1 MKRICFCDT
10 ETFSEVDIGKC
21 GSYRYI
27 EDNSTEVLLLTYAFG
42 DEPVKCVDLASGD
55 PWPEEFLAAYDD
67 PDTLLIAH
75 NCSGFEWPLFNRFLR
90 PLPPERYFD
99 TMHLAA
105 QCGLPQSL
113 GGAGEAIGLTEEQ
126 AKIKDGRALIRYFCT
141 PCKPTKSNGQRE
153 RNLPEH
159 DPEKWTRFKEYA
171 VRDVE
176 AMRTI
181 YHHLEQWMP
190 DAAERR
196 FWALDARIN
205 AHGVRIDRKLATNAV
220 LMDAK
225 NKEELTAEA
234 IALTGMENPKSVS
247 QIKSWLYDQEG
258 KEFPSLNKKVL
269 ADVLPALKSED
280 AKQFMALR
288 TELSKSSTAKY
299 NAMLRSM
306 SPKDDHV
313 RGCFRFYGANRT
325 GRFCLTGDHEILTPR
340 GWARIDS
347 WTGGSIA
354 VWNPDSDAISFQSAE
369 QVVFPYSGDLIRIEH
384 QRISQLSTPDHKM
397 PVRLPNGELVPRT
410 AEALFDRYRT
420 EIPVCSSRPG
430 RKTKE
435 QNELRILIMTQADGH
450 YTEDGSIKFG
460 FKKLRKVERCKSL
473 LRKAGITYSYVHY
486 EKDQKHVFTI
496 LPRHIPLWLRE
507 FRSKTF
513 GWWMLDEDAD
523 VILDELEHWDCYRA
537 GPQSIQY
544 STTNRTNAD
553 IIQAVCELSGRK
565 ASIRTKVR
573 DKAKTPNWND
583 AFYVDIWLRPGSTTG
598 VRRDQVS
605 KETFDGLVYCAVTPT
620 GYFLVRRNGKVW
632 ITGNS
637 GALVQFQNLS
647 KNYDA
652 NLDGMRELVKGG
664 HYTALKALYDG
675 VADPLSQLVRTAIIP
690 EEGHKILVADFSAI
704 EARVTAWFA
713 GEEWKL
719 QAFREG
725 QDIYCAT
732 ASQMFHVP
740 VVKHGINGELRQKG
754 KVAELACGYG
764 GGVNALKAFGAD
776 KMGMTDE
783 EMQDVVDK
791 WRDSNA
797 NVAAWWKTMENAAVR
812 AVARQ
817 VETVDKIGKIAFSFE
832 NGVLF
837 MKLPSGRRLAYWGA
851 AYGESRFQPG
861 RKTLSYMGVNQQTK
875 KWSRVETWGGKLV
888 ENCWAAGTLVCTNHG
903 WIPIEKV
910 ARDDLIWD
918 GFDWV
923 KHDGAVCRG
932 SQRTMSV
939 DGERCTPDH
948 KIRTTRGW
956 QYAKDCDG
964 LDRLPVQLPAD
975 YRAVGSK
982 RLSRKKEV
990 ACAVPEL
997 RVCAPGR
1004 HQRHSEAAAAEPSG
1018 FLRLQEKRVHRRGKH
1033 NTRAVGASGVGSV
1046 AQHEAEMH
1054 RPEPQ
1059 GLGKLWWPWYHR
1071 VRALAK
1077 ELRGIL
1083 VRHGSNVQTGA
1094 GAGSPRKQRG
1104 LLPGKLPMGNT
1115 PGEHA
1120 EPALHA
1126 AGRKGKCAR
1135 TGGKKRD
1142 RTIYP
1147 VLSHLTRRAGRLTV
1161 DPAGREEPV
1170 YDLLNC
1176 GERHQF
1182 VILTQGGPLIVHN
1195 CVQATARDV
1204 LREAMFALDE
1214 QGYQVIAHVHDECI
1228 VTEPITS
1235 GRTYEDMAKA
1245 MCPDIPWAKGLP
1257 LEAAGYDGA
1266 YYFKD

>member
-42 DEPVKCVDLASGD
+42 DEPVKCADLASGD

-75 NCSGFEWPLFNRFLR
+75 NCSGFEWPLFNRFLH

-141 PCKPTKSNGQRE
+141 PCKPTKSNGRRE

-269 ADVLPALKSED
+269 ADVIPALKSED

-325 GRFCLTGDHEILTPR
+325 GRF
-340 GWARIDS
+340 A
-347 WTGGSIA
+347 
-354 VWNPDSDAISFQSAE
+354 
-369 QVVFPYSGDLIRIEH
+369 
-384 QRISQLSTPDHKM
+384 
-397 PVRLPNGELVPRT
+397 
-410 AEALFDRYRT
+410 
-420 EIPVCSSRPG
+420 
-430 RKTKE
+430 
-435 QNELRILIMTQADGH
+435 
-450 YTEDGSIKFG
+450 
-460 FKKLRKVERCKSL
+460 
-473 LRKAGITYSYVHY
+473 
-486 EKDQKHVFTI
+486 
-496 LPRHIPLWLRE
+496 
-507 FRSKTF
+507 
-513 GWWMLDEDAD
+513 
-523 VILDELEHWDCYRA
+523 
-537 GPQSIQY
+537 
-544 STTNRTNAD
+544 
-553 IIQAVCELSGRK
+553 
-565 ASIRTKVR
+565 
-573 DKAKTPNWND
+573 
-583 AFYVDIWLRPGSTTG
+583 
-598 VRRDQVS
+598 
-605 KETFDGLVYCAVTPT
+605 
-620 GYFLVRRNGKVW
+620 
-632 ITGNS
+632 

-719 QAFREG
+719 QAFRDG

-740 VVKHGINGELRQKG
+740 VVKHGVNGELRQKG

-832 NGVLF
+832 KGVLF

-956 QYAKDCDG
+956 QYAKDCDR

-997 RVCAPGR
+997 RDCAPGR
-1004 HQRHSEAAAAEPSG
+1004 HPGYSEAAAAEPSG
-1018 FLRLQEKRVHRRGKH
+1018 FLRLQEKRAHRRGKH

-1083 VRHGSNVQTGA
+1083 VRHGSNVQTGT
-1094 GAGSPRKQRG
+1094 GAGSPRKQCG

-1115 PGEHA
+1115 TGEHA
-1120 EPALHA
+1120 EPALYA
-1126 AGRKGKCAR
+1126 ATREGKCAR

-1161 DPAGREEPV
+1161 DPSGREEPV

-1182 VILTQGGPLIVHN
+1182 VILTRKGPLIVHN

-1235 GRTYEDMAKA
+1235 GRTYEDMAKT

-1257 LEAAGYDGA
+1257 LEAAGYDGD

>member
-67 PDTLLIAH
+67 PGTLLIAH
-75 NCSGFEWPLFNRFLR
+75 NCSGFEWPLFNRFLH

-269 ADVLPALKSED
+269 ADVIPALKSED

-325 GRFCLTGDHEILTPR
+325 GRF
-340 GWARIDS
+340 A
-347 WTGGSIA
+347 
-354 VWNPDSDAISFQSAE
+354 
-369 QVVFPYSGDLIRIEH
+369 
-384 QRISQLSTPDHKM
+384 
-397 PVRLPNGELVPRT
+397 
-410 AEALFDRYRT
+410 
-420 EIPVCSSRPG
+420 
-430 RKTKE
+430 
-435 QNELRILIMTQADGH
+435 
-450 YTEDGSIKFG
+450 
-460 FKKLRKVERCKSL
+460 
-473 LRKAGITYSYVHY
+473 
-486 EKDQKHVFTI
+486 
-496 LPRHIPLWLRE
+496 
-507 FRSKTF
+507 
-513 GWWMLDEDAD
+513 
-523 VILDELEHWDCYRA
+523 
-537 GPQSIQY
+537 
-544 STTNRTNAD
+544 
-553 IIQAVCELSGRK
+553 
-565 ASIRTKVR
+565 
-573 DKAKTPNWND
+573 
-583 AFYVDIWLRPGSTTG
+583 
-598 VRRDQVS
+598 
-605 KETFDGLVYCAVTPT
+605 
-620 GYFLVRRNGKVW
+620 
-632 ITGNS
+632 

-664 HYTALKALYDG
+664 HYTALKVLYDG

-719 QAFREG
+719 QAFRDG

-817 VETVDKIGKIAFSFE
+817 VETVDKIGGITFSYE

-851 AYGESRFQPG
+851 AYGESRFHPG

-964 LDRLPVQLPAD
+964 LDRLPVQLPAT
-975 YRAVGSK
+975 Y
-982 RLSRKKEV
+982 V
-990 ACAVPEL
+990 AD
-997 RVCAPGR
+997 RVKTP
-1004 HQRHSEAAAAEPSG
+1004 
-1018 FLRLQEKRVHRRGKH
+1018 
-1033 NTRAVGASGVGSV
+1033 
-1046 AQHEAEMH
+1046 
-1054 RPEPQ
+1054 
-1059 GLGKLWWPWYHR
+1059 
-1071 VRALAK
+1071 LA
-1077 ELRGIL
+1077 
-1083 VRHGSNVQTGA
+1083 
-1094 GAGSPRKQRG
+1094 
-1104 LLPGKLPMGNT
+1104 
-1115 PGEHA
+1115 
-1120 EPALHA
+1120 
-1126 AGRKGKCAR
+1126 
-1135 TGGKKRD
+1135 
-1142 RTIYP
+1142 
-1147 VLSHLTRRAGRLTV
+1147 V
-1161 DPAGREEPV
+1161 DPSGREEPV

-1182 VILTQGGPLIVHN
+1182 VILTRKGPLIVHN

-1235 GRTYEDMAKA
+1235 GRTYEDMAKT

-1257 LEAAGYDGA
+1257 LEAAGYDGD

>member
-42 DEPVKCVDLASGD
+42 DEPVKCADLASGD

-75 NCSGFEWPLFNRFLR
+75 NCSGFEWPLFNRFLH

-269 ADVLPALKSED
+269 ADVIPALKSED

-325 GRFCLTGDHEILTPR
+325 GRF
-340 GWARIDS
+340 A
-347 WTGGSIA
+347 
-354 VWNPDSDAISFQSAE
+354 
-369 QVVFPYSGDLIRIEH
+369 
-384 QRISQLSTPDHKM
+384 
-397 PVRLPNGELVPRT
+397 
-410 AEALFDRYRT
+410 
-420 EIPVCSSRPG
+420 
-430 RKTKE
+430 
-435 QNELRILIMTQADGH
+435 
-450 YTEDGSIKFG
+450 
-460 FKKLRKVERCKSL
+460 
-473 LRKAGITYSYVHY
+473 
-486 EKDQKHVFTI
+486 
-496 LPRHIPLWLRE
+496 
-507 FRSKTF
+507 
-513 GWWMLDEDAD
+513 
-523 VILDELEHWDCYRA
+523 
-537 GPQSIQY
+537 
-544 STTNRTNAD
+544 
-553 IIQAVCELSGRK
+553 
-565 ASIRTKVR
+565 
-573 DKAKTPNWND
+573 
-583 AFYVDIWLRPGSTTG
+583 
-598 VRRDQVS
+598 
-605 KETFDGLVYCAVTPT
+605 
-620 GYFLVRRNGKVW
+620 
-632 ITGNS
+632 

-664 HYTALKALYDG
+664 HYTALKVLYDG

-719 QAFREG
+719 QAFRDG

-754 KVAELACGYG
+754 KVAELACIAEDELVLTDRGLVPIQNVTLSHRVWDGREWVAHDGVVCRGEKEVVTYGGLTATPDHMVFIEGSDRPVQFGDAAARGARLLQSGAGGADVLGVKSPDDLTRRTSRVYDIINAGTRHRFTVSGVLVHNCGYG

-817 VETVDKIGKIAFSFE
+817 VETVDKIGGITFAYE

-964 LDRLPVQLPAD
+964 LDRLPVQLPAT
-975 YRAVGSK
+975 Y
-982 RLSRKKEV
+982 V
-990 ACAVPEL
+990 AD
-997 RVCAPGR
+997 RVKTP
-1004 HQRHSEAAAAEPSG
+1004 
-1018 FLRLQEKRVHRRGKH
+1018 
-1033 NTRAVGASGVGSV
+1033 
-1046 AQHEAEMH
+1046 
-1054 RPEPQ
+1054 
-1059 GLGKLWWPWYHR
+1059 
-1071 VRALAK
+1071 LA
-1077 ELRGIL
+1077 
-1083 VRHGSNVQTGA
+1083 
-1094 GAGSPRKQRG
+1094 
-1104 LLPGKLPMGNT
+1104 
-1115 PGEHA
+1115 
-1120 EPALHA
+1120 
-1126 AGRKGKCAR
+1126 
-1135 TGGKKRD
+1135 
-1142 RTIYP
+1142 
-1147 VLSHLTRRAGRLTV
+1147 V

-1182 VILTQGGPLIVHN
+1182 VILTRKGPLIVHN

-1235 GRTYEDMAKA
+1235 GRTYEDMAKT